1 VLLHAVIIPTASPR
15 DIIVAMPAPGFT
27 LVIPTYQR
35 PDLVAEAVA
44 SALAQVVA
52 FDRIIVV
59 CDGDQPAVRD
69 RLAGLPVEV
78 VTVAHGGVAAAR
90 NHGLSLVDTSWV
102 CFLDDDNLLHP
113 DYLASVHTFL
123 HAHDQVSALNTYYWV
138 FAASPVPGI
147 DFVAADGAQCLAR
160 SASTTPVSDLSYLHI
175 AGQSYRLLLERL
187 RGSVS
192 GCAVSAEVLRAAG
205 GFPEGRTCAED
216 WTMFVNVSRLTEW
229 HVIQQRLVFFRDHP
243 LTNTRT
249 GLSANGLD
257 TVRAMH
263 EFWTDPRLHEP
274 CRVELADY
282 RAAYRSTVRFAL
294 EAARVDQSPERFA
307 EIRRL
312 TPVVLP
318 RRIDR
323 LLASIP
329 PRWWDRLKAA
339 KSLFAGRRR
348 EADARVAATDVG

>member
-1 VLLHAVIIPTASPR
+1 
-15 DIIVAMPAPGFT
+15 MPAPGFT
-27 LVIPTYQR
+27 LVIPTYHR
-35 PDLVAEAVA
+35 PNLVVEAVA

-69 RLAGLPVEV
+69 RLTGLPVEV
-78 VTVAHGGVAAAR
+78 VTVAHCGVAAAR
-90 NHGLSLVDTSWV
+90 NHGLSLVDTTWV

-113 DYLASVHTFL
+113 DYVATVQAFVADHDHVH
-123 HAHDQVSALNTYYWV
+123 ALNTYYWV
-138 FAASPVPGI
+138 FADHPVPGV
-147 DFVAADGAQCLAR
+147 DFVARDRAECLER
-160 SASTTPVSDLSYLHI
+160 SVSEAPVSDLSYLHI

-192 GCAVSAEVLRAAG
+192 GCAVTTEVLRAAR

-216 WTMFVNVSRLTEW
+216 WTMFVNVSRRTEW
-229 HVIQQRLVFFRDHP
+229 HVIERRLVFFRDHP
-243 LTNTRT
+243 QTNTRT

-263 EFWTDPRLHEP
+263 DFWTDPRLHEP

-294 EAARVDQSPERFA
+294 EAARVDGSPDRFA

-318 RRIDR
+318 RRLDR

-329 PRWWDRLKAA
+329 PHWWDRLKAA
-339 KSLFAGRRR
+339 RMLTRGRRR
-348 EADARVAATDVG
+348 EADARVAAKGAG